1 MRFLLLVLGLLAAL
15 HVHAAEPPLEV
26 TVSRPGLAPIT
37 FEPKVDADGV
47 ARVALA
53 DLTRGRPPAERL
65 PSDLELEIRTTT
77 LGPWMTVNLALFG
90 SKPRGEKRVSRD
102 GMAIAMPVT
111 ERRSTHRSVEL
122 RAGETA
128 ELSLEG
134 YRLSVKRPGAL

>member
-1 MRFLLLVLGLLAAL
+1 MRVAILLLGFLLAAPL
-15 HVHAAEPPLEV
+15 QAGEPPLEL
-26 TVSRPGLAPIT
+26 TLSRAGAPPIK
-37 FEPKVDADGV
+37 FEPVVDAEGT
-47 ARVALA
+47 ARVILA
-53 DLTRGRPPAERL
+53 DLTRGRPASERL
-65 PSDLELEIRTTT
+65 PSDLELEIRTTNF
-77 LGPWMTVNLALFG
+77 GPWMTVNVGLFG
-90 SKPRGEKRVSRD
+90 TKPRGEKRVSRD

>member
-1 MRFLLLVLGLLAAL
+1 MRVMLLLAFLLAL
-15 HVHAAEPPLEV
+15 PVQAAEPPLEL
-26 TVSRPGLAPIT
+26 TVSRPGIAPVM
-37 FEPKVDADGV
+37 FEPVVDADGV
-47 ARVALA
+47 ARVVLA
-53 DLTRGRPPAERL
+53 DLTRGRSPSERL

-77 LGPWMTVNLALFG
+77 LGPWMTVNVGLFG
-90 SKPRGEKRVSRD
+90 SKARGEKRVSRD